1 VSGVPASLSPRQ
13 RGHAVKAQE
22 LIEAVGGLEAAALH
36 CRIRK
41 SQLGDC
47 QSRNVAAFLPQDA
60 IADLEAVA
68 GAPIVTRHLAALS
81 GHVLLPLPQA
91 EEDENGLLLSVI
103 EITSELGDLA
113 RAIEAA
119 LRPAS
124 PGGRSVTAAEATGA
138 IEQLG
143 QLDTASARLR
153 RKLQAIADG
162 NRD

>member
-103 EITSELGDLA
+103 E
-113 RAIEAA
+113 AA